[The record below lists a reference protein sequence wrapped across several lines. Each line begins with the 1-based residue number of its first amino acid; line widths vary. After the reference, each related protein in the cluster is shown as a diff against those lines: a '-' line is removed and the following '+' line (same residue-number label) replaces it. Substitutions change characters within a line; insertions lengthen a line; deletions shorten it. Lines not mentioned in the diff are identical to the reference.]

1 MFAES
6 NKKKIVFNT
15 IIGIAVLV
23 WSFYFI
29 DRGFYMDESGLLALY
44 RTTFLGKKLFV
55 ENWDTL
61 QMGGILVYPLF
72 ALYYGVLAP
81 IIAPLGCGVVLFM
94 RISYQIIRLM
104 IAIYLYACIKRTKYR
119 DSAFL
124 TALVYY
130 AFIISFKNFSY
141 KSLCD
146 FGLILFICWAYRFF
160 ETENKIYIVLMGV
173 ATCIAILA
181 YPTMI
186 LMPILFVVVL
196 AIMTYKGYD
205 LLKPII
211 VYIFTC
217 FVCGALTL
225 IYLQF
230 TSGLVDAFSSMTYLS
245 DSSHTGN
252 PSMRLVKMLISYF
265 AFACIAYLPIIIM
278 HVVNKVS
285 YVSESFFNTI
295 LSLYWIIFMVAIFA
309 IKPESISLSRLIY
322 GFLIIFMWF
331 PYLVYKRESNEY
343 TRIGQYGQ
351 PGYDGKQKLG
361 IIFFVSVCAQLVW
374 ALSTNQD
381 IAIPGFMTIYVILA
395 IVMITGERLEGMKL
409 LRFAVVGFTLFFMG
423 IWVAE
428 GEGGYSTI
436 FEKRTYVTYGAY
448 QGIALSDED
457 YYMNES
463 CYTLLTKYVSAEDK
477 LFVSMGHGSSAYL
490 NSDAKMAA
498 GTSYARAGK
507 GQTRVLAYWEAHPEQ
522 LPDYI
527 LIDTA
532 NKYYEEFEAGET
544 YQYILENYPTTVAEE
559 GSFILLSK

>member
-1 MFAES
+1 MFAEN

-94 RISYQIIRLM
+94 RIAYQVIRLI
-104 IAIYLYACIKRTKYR
+104 IAIYLYSCIKRTKYR
-119 DSAFL
+119 DRAFL

-160 ETENKIYIVLMGV
+160 ETENKIYMVLMG
-173 ATCIAILA
+173 IAISITILA

-186 LMPILFVVVL
+186 LLPVVFVVL
-196 AIMTYKGYD
+196 FLFLSYKGYD
-205 LLKPII
+205 LVKATI
-211 VYIFTC
+211 VYSIAC
-217 FVCGALTL
+217 IVCGLLTL
-225 IYLQF
+225 LYLQL
-230 TSGLVDAFSSMTYLS
+230 TAGLGDVISHLSYLS
-245 DSSHTGN
+245 DSSHIGGW
-252 PSMRLVKMLISYF
+252 SSKLVKMLVSYL
-265 AFACIAYLPIIIM
+265 AFACIAYLPVIALKIIGRFKYI
-278 HVVNKVS
+278 S
-285 YVSESFFNTI
+285 DRAFNI
-295 LSLYWIIFMVAIFA
+295 VLSIYWIVFMATIIA
-309 IKPESISLSRLIY
+309 LRPESVSLSRFIY
-322 GFLIIFMWF
+322 GCLVLFMWF
-331 PYLVYKRESNEY
+331 PYFLYKREKSEY
-343 TRIGQYGQ
+343 TTIGQYRQ
-351 PGYDGKQKLG
+351 PEYDGNKMLG
-361 IIFFVSVCAQLVW
+361 FIFIVSVCAQLVW
-374 ALSTNQD
+374 AFSTNQD
-381 IAIPGFMTIYVILA
+381 IAIPGFMTLYVVLA
-395 IVMITGERLEGMKL
+395 LLMVIGEKLEGLKL
-409 LRFAVVGFTLFFMG
+409 LRIAVVAFTLFFMG

-428 GEGGYSTI
+428 EDGGYSDI
-436 FEKRTYVTYGAY
+436 FEHRTYVTYGAY
-448 QGIALSDED
+448 QGIALSDSD
-457 YYMNES
+457 YEMNEI
-463 CYTLLTKYVSAEDK
+463 CYSLMNEYLTEDDY
-477 LFVSMGHGSSAYL
+477 LFVNMGFCSSAYL

-507 GQTRVLAYWEAHPEQ
+507 GQTRVLAYWEAYPEQ